1 MATGNIKKPS
11 KLTKEQ
17 VLSASDKKLQKES
30 EAQIKSNNALAK
42 QLGIKTVQDIA
53 KESDKQVKKLSK
65 TFGEKFKDEAKL
77 VGLTMADNLMNLSSM
92 IGSKVTSGVDDFID
106 KYSSYYSNINTRLL
120 GTTKTYNQ
128 ILGTV
133 RDSVTGSRAT
143 SVLSVLDKLN
153 NLLNQGIAYNI
164 EQRAFLEDLS
174 GKIATTFNA
183 TNTTLLQLVR
193 LNRADSTAAYLGM
206 ESALTEFLNAN
217 FSDTNYLT
225 TNLNESVSSAIYEAT
240 SQLGQYAGAEFEY
253 VVQKWLGSFYESG
266 VSQNTIQTIAQGLG
280 YLGSGNVSAL
290 TSNSQLSNLFISAAN
305 NAGLNYSNLLTGGL
319 NATDANKL
327 LQGIYNQSV
336 TMARSGDAVA
346 RSQFAS
352 MFGMNVSDLT
362 AMMKITSNDLVSIA
376 SNMYSY
382 SDMISKTEAELKK
395 VAARTSV
402 SEAINNTLDNV
413 MANIAEGIATN
424 TGTYLT
430 YKLASMI
437 KGQINIPIPFTSGID
452 LGTTMQ
458 AAILGYNVLSKGAEV
473 LTALS
478 GNKVLSLS
486 SFNGLDNYGGGFV
499 SSNGSGIMSRSTG
512 QATYYGTSDS
522 VAMASGSVSEMKT
535 KGAEVISDSD
545 TSNDSSQEMMEYIK
559 KTYNILNDVA
569 IGVSSFLV
577 RKNEAGEP

>member
-17 VLSASDKKLQKES
+17 VLSASDKKLQRES

-77 VGLTMADNLMNLSSM
+77 VGLTMADNLMNLTSM
-92 IGSKVTSGVDDFID
+92 IGGKVTRGVDDFID

-183 TNTTLLQLVR
+183 TNTTLLQIVR

-206 ESALTEFLNAN
+206 EAALTEFLNAN

-336 TMARSGDAVA
+336 TMAKSGDAVA

-424 TGTYLT
+424 TDTYLT

-486 SFNGLDNYGGGFV
+486 SFTGLDNYGGGFV

-522 VAMASGSVSEMKT
+522 VSMASGSVSEMKT

-545 TSNDSSQEMMEYIK
+545 ASNDSSQEMMEYIK
-559 KTYNILNDVA
+559 KTYNILNDVVL
-569 IGVSSFLV
+569 GVGSFLV